1 MQGKSNIFSIFL
13 AFQTLS
19 SRQLNNRGFSL
30 IILKKAKNPRLQQ
43 ARILSHTAIS
53 LHGNP
58 SKRVRHGT
66 DQNND
71 CKYRAQV
78 LDHDL
83 EYSLSVELA
92 FPVKHLFLNPF
103 HAYDS
108 GYQKTG
114 RNGRDRHHD
123 GVCQEIEEIQKL
135 HSNDGNIG

>member
-1 MQGKSNIFSIFL
+1 MRNHFSH
-13 AFQTLS
+13 A
-19 SRQLNNRGFSL
+19 
-30 IILKKAKNPRLQQ
+30 
-43 ARILSHTAIS
+43 LSHTAIS

-58 SKRVRHGT
+58 SKRVCHGT
-66 DQNND
+66 DQYND
-71 CKYRAQV
+71 RKYRAQV

-83 EYSLSVELA
+83 EYSLSVELP

-123 GVCQEIEEIQKL
+123 GVCQKIEEIQEL